1 MRGGKKELWEN
12 LMVVWQDPVLDG
24 DMRDI
29 TLAGDWYLTRVV
41 NHHASADPSAPKYI
55 THDELVN
62 SALHSDMIN
71 AGSKQEALLKYAAS
85 GRAGSVWSI
94 DAVDFRPSMDSGDIT
109 KWYRLVKEEF

>member
-1 MRGGKKELWEN
+1 
-12 LMVVWQDPVLDG
+12 MVVWQDPVLDG
-24 DMRDI
+24 DMWDI

-41 NHHASADPSAPKYI
+41 NHHASADPTAPKYI

-62 SALHSDMIN
+62 SALHSDMIS

-94 DAVDFRPSMDSGDIT
+94 DAVDFWPSMDSGDIA
-109 KWYRLVKEEF
+109 KRYRLVKEDF